1 MNQIIFKLQ
10 YVYSIEMTVGP
21 TEFLLIFG
29 AILLLFGPSKLPEIA
44 RSLGKATQQY
54 RKGITDVKDGIES
67 DLDGATKPLTE
78 DEHLIRTAQKL
89 DIPTE
94 GRSIEDIAQ
103 DILNKTE

>member
-1 MNQIIFKLQ
+1 
-10 YVYSIEMTVGP
+10 MTVGP

-44 RSLGKATQQY
+44 RSLGQATQQY
-54 RKGITDVKDGIES
+54 RKGITDAKSNLTDEIEGQS
-67 DLDGATKPLTE
+67 KPLTE
-78 DEHLIRTAQKL
+78 DEKLIKSAKSL

-103 DILNKTE
+103 DILNQTE